1 MKTPIAW
8 TNLRNSVAVVITAI
22 YMVSCSGSKEVM
34 SDAAVLAIQS
44 TDATLW
50 YAESAEND
58 YIYLQSYDYA
68 TQLVA
73 KKTGRDGK
81 RPRAVVLDLDET
93 VLDNSPY
100 QYRLIA
106 KGQTYSTASWNVW
119 VNEASAEALPGAL
132 DFVNYCQEQGVEVFY
147 VSNRSV
153 ETFQATVQNLKNL
166 GFPNADEEHVLL
178 KESTSDKTERRDFI
192 SGQYEIIVLLGDQLT
207 DFDQVF
213 DNSNAGER
221 ADMVTSM
228 WEQMRF
234 SFVLFP
240 NPTYGDWMNP
250 VMEGAEG
257 DKKKRKA
264 KEDFVND
271 RLR

>member
-1 MKTPIAW
+1 MKTPIVW
-8 TNLRNSVAVVITAI
+8 MNLRNSLAVVIMAV
-22 YMVSCSGSKEVM
+22 YLVSCSGSKEAM
-34 SDAAVLAIQS
+34 SDTAVLATQS

-58 YIYLQSYDYA
+58 YIYLQSYHYA

-100 QYRLIA
+100 QYRMIA
-106 KGQTYSTASWNVW
+106 KGQTYSSDSWDAW

-147 VSNRSV
+147 ISNRSI
-153 ETFQATVQNLKNL
+153 ETFQATIQNLKKL

-178 KESTSDKTERRDFI
+178 KESSSDKTERRDFV
-192 SGQYEIIVLLGDQLT
+192 SDQYEIIVLLGDQLT
-207 DFDQVF
+207 DFDQIF
-213 DNSNAGER
+213 DNPNAAER
-221 ADMVTSM
+221 ADMVVSM

-240 NPTYGDWMNP
+240 NPIYGGWMDP
-250 VMEGAEG
+250 VLQGAEG
-257 DKKKRKA
+257 DKKRRKS
-264 KEDFVND
+264 KEDFVNEQ
-271 RLR
+271 LR

>member
-1 MKTPIAW
+1 MS
-8 TNLRNSVAVVITAI
+8 LRNSAAVLMAAL
-22 YMVSCSGSKEVM
+22 YLVSCSGSKEAM
-34 SDAAVLAIQS
+34 SDAAVLATQS

-50 YAESAEND
+50 YAESAENQ
-58 YIYLQSYDYA
+58 YIYLQAYHYA

-73 KKTGRDGK
+73 KKTARDGK

-100 QYRLIA
+100 QYRMIA
-106 KGQTYSTASWNVW
+106 KGQTYSTETWNAW

-132 DFVNYCQEQGVEVFY
+132 DFVNYCQKVGVEVFY
-147 VSNRSV
+147 ISNRSV
-153 ETFQATVQNLKNL
+153 ETFQATTQNLKNL

-178 KESTSDKTERRDFI
+178 KESSSDKTERRDLV
-192 SGQYEIIVLLGDQLT
+192 SNDYEIIVLLGDQLT

-221 ADMVTSM
+221 TDMVTSM
-228 WEQMRF
+228 WEQMRT

-240 NPTYGDWMNP
+240 NPIYGGWMDPILN
-250 VMEGAEG
+250 GAEG
-257 DKKKRKA
+257 DKKKRKS
-264 KEDFVND
+264 KENFVND
-271 RLR
+271 QLR